1 MKRERSMERWN
12 LWWGLLAI
20 VAGVLWLLDMVMDQ
34 PIPGAV
40 WAAIFLGAG
49 AVFTYGFIISR
60 ANWWAAIPAG
70 ALLGLGGLMVWALIA
85 SDSADAYGA
94 SLFLGVLGLGFLA
107 VYARTPE
114 NWWGIIPG
122 GALLAIAAMI
132 AATGVFGDMGSVA
145 VFFAGLAL
153 TFAALAAVHVEGR
166 RMRWPLPVAAVLA
179 VFSVLFAIN
188 ATSILEAWNY
198 VWPVALVGYGVYLIM
213 RNVWHGRGHGPESG
227 TST

>member
-1 MKRERSMERWN
+1 MKRERNMERWN

-34 PIPGAV
+34 PMPGGV

-49 AVFTYGFIISR
+49 AVFTYGFTISR

-70 ALLGLGGLMVWALIA
+70 ALLGLGGLIVWALIA

-122 GALLAIAAMI
+122 GTLLAIAALIGM
-132 AATGVFGDMGSVA
+132 TGVLGEMGTVA

-153 TFAALAAVHVEGR
+153 TFAALSAVHVEGR

-179 VFSVLFAIN
+179 VFALLFALD
-188 ATSILEAWNY
+188 ATTILEAWNY
-198 VWPVALVGYGVYLIM
+198 VWPVALIGYGAYLIV
-213 RNVWHGRGHGPESG
+213 RNVWHGHGHGPKSG
-227 TST
+227 TTI